1 MKRSQLEEE
10 NCGHWEYDVPCDVA
24 SSDGVGTVDP
34 DLVATNFGM
43 TMRRLRFTR
52 ALTREYSG
60 KSLSLEEL
68 SSRVRENHSTSQRVM
83 MALDAVGP
91 TEGVVVRRLP
101 VLHFGSSM
109 VSDERDGC
117 ETIIT
122 PGVLDATEY
131 PMLEV
136 CGRNSAGTVPISHG
150 LEEERNRD
158 VSSDA
163 TRPVGSNAEVDV
175 ANERHDQDELGK
187 ENCDPLGQWNILE
200 SRSPLPAW
208 FPRRPLQDIT
218 NVLASELDN
227 ELPQPKKKRNKKIT
241 SGVPPQLELRCE
253 IPAKNAMSLWQPK
266 ALSCVAS
273 KKCSN
278 LRKNFR

>member
-218 NVLASELDN
+218 NVLASELVSRRAFVSMY
-227 ELPQPKKKRNKKIT
+227 LSHGSTP
-241 SGVPPQLELRCE
+241 LR
-253 IPAKNAMSLWQPK
+253 Q
-266 ALSCVAS
+266 
-273 KKCSN
+273 N
-278 LRKNFR
+278 LHVCHFF